1 MKNYWHFLRHQLQ
14 GWPQQNYYLFF
25 FSLGCQLMTL
35 VNAPLTW
42 LTLITFIGTNL
53 GMLCVL
59 AINATKS
66 VNGWLGLLSALCF
79 AIAGFHA
86 KNYLSIFEQLAYVI
100 TLDIPVLLSSNWNL
114 NLAAKIRRFTW
125 RSWCV
130 ALVATAAVYVLS
142 GTLIARWTDD
152 PRPWIDAIS
161 FSISLSAGVICFL
174 RYNNQYFWWL
184 ASGIAQ
190 LVLWFISFRQG
201 SATLA
206 MAINS
211 SIYVLNDLLAFTISP
226 WYNEQE
232 RQRVSAQEVAYA
244 QTMGVKI

>member
-1 MKNYWHFLRHQLQ
+1 M
-14 GWPQQNYYLFF
+14 P
-25 FSLGCQLMTL
+25 
-35 VNAPLTW
+35 
-42 LTLITFIGTNL
+42 
-53 GMLCVL
+53 
-59 AINATKS
+59 
-66 VNGWLGLLSALCF
+66 
-79 AIAGFHA
+79 
-86 KNYLSIFEQLAYVI
+86 
-100 TLDIPVLLSSNWNL
+100 
-114 NLAAKIRRFTW
+114 
-125 RSWCV
+125 
-130 ALVATAAVYVLS
+130 
-142 GTLIARWTDD
+142 
-152 PRPWIDAIS
+152 

-244 QTMGVKI
+244 QAMGVKI